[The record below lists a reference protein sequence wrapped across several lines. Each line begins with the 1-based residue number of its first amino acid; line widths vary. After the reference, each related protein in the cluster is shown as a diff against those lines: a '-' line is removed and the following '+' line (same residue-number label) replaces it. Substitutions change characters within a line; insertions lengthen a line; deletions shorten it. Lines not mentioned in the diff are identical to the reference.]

1 MLILNIYGFKNKIVA
16 WNKHVVYKFYL
27 PVCCF
32 HVRVQSSTCTTY
44 GIYLWESTTTILT
57 QKLAMK
63 NLRYRTKLNGK
74 FMKIIYSVFG
84 DCDSILC
91 SIFLL
96 YRINVIQEIVT

>member
-57 QKLAMK
+57 QKLGMK
-63 NLRYRTKLNGK
+63 NLHYRTKFNGK
-74 FMKIIYSVFG
+74 FMKTIYSVFG
-84 DCDSILC
+84 DCDSILR

-96 YRINVIQEIVT
+96 FRINVIQEIVT